1 MTTLRITVGNTQAGA
16 RFRRSLRNKS
26 VAVRAAMRATAN
38 EAAQQIETDGR
49 ANIAGAGNFGARWT
63 DGWKATVGEG
73 GGFIRIRVTMG
84 VPYWTVFQHGKVIQG
99 KPLLW
104 IPLSFA
110 TDAKG
115 VRARDYP
122 GQLFRVNRAS
132 GAPLLL
138 TTGGEPKYFG
148 KESVTI
154 PKKFRLLEI
163 VRKVSQSMRQ
173 LYLRNYKRVAKNG

>member
-1 MTTLRITVGNTQAGA
+1 MTTLRITLGKKQAGA
-16 RFRRSLRNKS
+16 QLRRSMKRKS
-26 VAVRAAMRATAN
+26 AVVRAAMRATAE
-38 EAAQQIETDGR
+38 EAATRIQDEGR
-49 ANIAGAGNFGARWT
+49 ANISAAGNFGSRWT
-63 DGWKATVGEG
+63 EGWQANVGEG
-73 GGFIRIRVTMG
+73 GGHIRVRVTMA
-84 VPYWTVFQHGKVIQG
+84 VSYWTVFQDGKVIQG

-110 TDAKG
+110 EDAKG

-122 GQLFRVNRAS
+122 GPLFRVDRKA

-154 PKKFRLLEI
+154 PKKFRLREI
-163 VRKVSQSMRQ
+163 VAKVSRSVRTMYRNH
-173 LYLRNYKRVAKNG
+173 YKRLRNNG